1 MADKKL
7 AQRII
12 DLRESADMK
21 QAELGRRLGLDRS
34 AMSKIEN
41 GTRKVSSDELA
52 KLSEIFS
59 VTTDYLLGKNST
71 PVWANE
77 KDTNDLEKFLT
88 DNEGSMTYGGED
100 LTEEQKEQVRV
111 AMTAIF
117 WKRHKHD

>member
-71 PVWANE
+71 PMWANE

-111 AMTAIF
+111 AMAAIF